1 MRPPHASIWYKGGV
15 KPWPVSVLLALV
27 VWVGVAR
34 SDEGADPLGRV
45 LALPPRP
52 GAHWIWVSDL
62 VLQRTVLFDTD
73 TGNMLGMLSA
83 GMGIVAPVFSPDRRE
98 IYLAETYYSRGTRG
112 ERTDVVTVYD
122 ASSLLPT
129 AEILLPPKRADHA
142 SGVASNAITDD
153 GRFLAVFNLTPAT
166 SISVVDLVA
175 RRLSAEIST
184 PGCSL
189 VYPAGARRF
198 LMLCGDGSMLSVTID
213 DAGQEK
219 TKERSAPFFDP
230 NADPVTEKA
239 ARAGNQ
245 WLFISFDG
253 VLHPVDI
260 SSEPPS
266 FGKTWS
272 IVSDED
278 KRASWRIGGTQQ
290 LTAHAPSGR
299 LYALMHQGGKDTH
312 KDPGTEVWVFDI
324 ATHTRVQRIA
334 LKSPLAGFL
343 RRELGLAK
351 ESFMARI
358 ASWLLYAVLPNPGV
372 DRILVTQDEAPV
384 LVTGTTFPSTLEVHD
399 GRSGALLRDVAEVG
413 VAGSVIAAP

>member
-1 MRPPHASIWYKGGV
+1 MRPARSSIWYKGGV
-15 KPWPVSVLLALV
+15 QPWLMSLLLALV
-27 VWVGVAR
+27 LLVGVAR
-34 SDEGADPLGRV
+34 GDEGADPLGRV
-45 LALPPRP
+45 LSLPPRP
-52 GAHWIWVSDL
+52 GPHWIWVSDL
-62 VLQRTVLFDTD
+62 VLQRTALFDTD

-83 GMGIVAPVFSPDRRE
+83 GMGIVAPVFAPDHRE

-112 ERTDVVTVYD
+112 ERTDIVTVYD
-122 ASSLLPT
+122 ASSLAPI
-129 AEILLPPKRADHA
+129 AEIPLPPKRADHA

-166 SISVVDLVA
+166 SISVVDLAA
-175 RRLSAEIST
+175 RRLTAEIAT

-189 VYPAGARRF
+189 VYPAGPRRF
-198 LMLCGDGSMLSVTID
+198 LMLCGDGSLMSVTLD

-219 TKERSAPFFDP
+219 TKERSAPFDP

-245 WLFISFDG
+245 WLFISFAG

-260 SSEPPS
+260 SGDVPS
-266 FGKTWS
+266 FAKAWS
-272 IVSDED
+272 IVSEED
-278 KRASWRIGGTQQ
+278 KRGSWRIGGTQQ
-290 LTAHAPSGR
+290 LAVHAPSGR

-312 KDPGTEVWVFDI
+312 KDPGTEVWVFDL
-324 ATHTRVQRIA
+324 ATHARVQRIA
-334 LKSPLAGFL
+334 LKSPIAGFL
-343 RRELGLAK
+343 RRQLGLTDG
-351 ESFMARI
+351 SLTARI